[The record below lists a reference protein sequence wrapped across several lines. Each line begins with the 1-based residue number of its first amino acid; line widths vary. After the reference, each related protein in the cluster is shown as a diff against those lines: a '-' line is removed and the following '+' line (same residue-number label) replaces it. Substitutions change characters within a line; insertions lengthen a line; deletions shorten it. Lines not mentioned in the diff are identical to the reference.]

1 MIEQINIDKAK
12 IVISTTHELHDD
24 LNILSKLDLM
34 NRKCLTYM
42 TAYSPQDALKLY
54 EKGADF
60 VILPNHLSWDALSM
74 LVKDVKLKD
83 YKNFHKFSQSKKEQH
98 IKILKKFDY

>member
-1 MIEQINIDKAK
+1 
-12 IVISTTHELHDD
+12 
-24 LNILSKLDLM
+24 
-34 NRKCLTYM
+34 
-42 TAYSPQDALKLY
+42 
-54 EKGADF
+54 
-60 VILPNHLSWDALSM
+60 M